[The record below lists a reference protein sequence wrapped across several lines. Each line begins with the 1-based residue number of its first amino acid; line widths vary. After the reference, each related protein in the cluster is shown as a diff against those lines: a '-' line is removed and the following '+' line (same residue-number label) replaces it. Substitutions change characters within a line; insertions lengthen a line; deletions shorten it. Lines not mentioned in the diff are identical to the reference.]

1 MYIRTYIHACIQYS
15 TVRKYSTSRGPIAR
29 HSRGPITRPF
39 QNRPGSR
46 RIGLWTWHF
55 PKKDSYNDVFYL
67 LAAESEK
74 DELSDLKTVMCIP
87 SIDLRPQHD
96 GLGTRS

>member
-15 TVRKYSTSRGPIAR
+15 TVRKYSTSRGPIA
-29 HSRGPITRPF
+29 RPF

-87 SIDLRPQHD
+87 YIDLRPQHD